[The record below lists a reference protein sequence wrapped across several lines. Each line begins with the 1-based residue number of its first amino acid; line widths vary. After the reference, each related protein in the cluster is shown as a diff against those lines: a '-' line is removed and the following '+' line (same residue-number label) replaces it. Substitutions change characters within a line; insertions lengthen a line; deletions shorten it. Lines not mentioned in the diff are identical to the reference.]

1 MDKDFIPCNTKNN
14 DLYFNIII
22 MIFSEH
28 KEVNIT
34 VIALTLYF
42 LVSFTFIIF
51 YTNRD
56 CNEKIITTDGREY
69 CGFYTFSKSGYI
81 RIKTN
86 EDKKYITFSSDLVYS
101 ITDGC
106 N

>member
-1 MDKDFIPCNTKNN
+1 
-14 DLYFNIII
+14 

-34 VIALTLYF
+34 VIVIALYF
-42 LVSFTFIIF
+42 LVSFTFIIL

-69 CGFYTFSKSGYI
+69 CGCYSFSKSGYI
-81 RIKTN
+81 SIKTE
-86 EDKKYITFSSDLVYS
+86 EDEHVTFSSDLVYS